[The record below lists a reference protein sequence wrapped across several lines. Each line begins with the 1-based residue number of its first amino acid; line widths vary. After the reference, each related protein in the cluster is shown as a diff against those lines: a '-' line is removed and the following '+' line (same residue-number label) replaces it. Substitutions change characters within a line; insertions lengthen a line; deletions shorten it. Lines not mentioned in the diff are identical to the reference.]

1 VQVTKFSQ
9 WFVIR
14 VQNKMLAREV
24 FIEKIHAP
32 HSGCGLQQEPH
43 PVKFDCIYLKSPW
56 ETLLGH
62 VSRGNEDSKN
72 TLFEIICHR
81 PQEKI

>member
-1 VQVTKFSQ
+1 VQVTKFFQ

-24 FIEKIHAP
+24 FIEKVHAP
-32 HSGCGLQQEPH
+32 HSGCGLQP
-43 PVKFDCIYLKSPW
+43 
-56 ETLLGH
+56 
-62 VSRGNEDSKN
+62 KN